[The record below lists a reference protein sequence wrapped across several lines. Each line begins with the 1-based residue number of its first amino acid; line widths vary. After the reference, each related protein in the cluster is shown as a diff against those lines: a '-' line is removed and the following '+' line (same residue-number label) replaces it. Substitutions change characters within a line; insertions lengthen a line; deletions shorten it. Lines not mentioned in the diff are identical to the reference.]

1 MLKTPSR
8 PVKFLILA
16 GLLSAEAF
24 GQNRFL
30 VRVTGDVGQIAV
42 RNRLSVIR
50 SLGGSATGVHVLS
63 GTAAD
68 DPQLVLRSLATEAEV
83 KSAESERPMRLPGL
97 SSRINTNPTSS
108 RLTTT
113 RLDGTPTSYY
123 TSMAAAAYVNQQAG
137 QIVNLARALTAVTG
151 EGVTVAIIDTGIDR
165 THPVL
170 ALSVGNGYDFVNRV
184 AGGQEQLDINQE
196 TTPILD
202 QETTPILDQ
211 ETTPILDGG
220 SAVILNQETT
230 PILDQETTPILDSKK
245 YPAYGHGTMVAGL
258 VHLAAP
264 KARLLPVRVF
274 GANGAATIS
283 QVVEGIYWAVDQGA
297 NVINMS
303 FSTTTN
309 SPVLQAAIDF
319 AIRRGV
325 ILVASAGNDGKAT
338 PVWPAAYDS
347 VIGVGSTNNFQIR
360 SHFSNFGSPMV
371 SLAAPGEAN
380 ITLYPGK
387 RYAQVWGT
395 SFSAPL
401 VAGAAALL
409 VDTRERT
416 DAERA
421 ASALSHATFVGQDLG
436 AGVLDLY
443 EAIVAVR
450 RRTN

>member
-1 MLKTPSR
+1 MLKKPYTPIKLLLLG
-8 PVKFLILA
+8 V
-16 GLLSAEAF
+16 LLSAGAF

-30 VRVTGDVGQIAV
+30 VRVTGDVGPIAQ
-42 RNRLSVIR
+42 RNRLSIIR
-50 SLGGSATGVHVLS
+50 SLGGSAAGVHVLS
-63 GTAAD
+63 SPVTD
-68 DPQLVLRSLATEAEV
+68 DPQLVLRGLATDSDVRA
-83 KSAESERPMRLPGL
+83 AESEKPMRLPGL
-97 SSRINTNPTSS
+97 SSRINPNPASS
-108 RLTTT
+108 GLTGT
-113 RLDGTPTSYY
+113 RLDGTPTFYY
-123 TSMAAAAYVNQQAG
+123 TSMAAAAYINQQAG
-137 QIVNLARALTAVTG
+137 QIVNLAKALTAVTG

-165 THPVL
+165 LHPVL
-170 ALSVGNGYDFVNRV
+170 AASVGDGFDFVNRV
-184 AGGQEQLDINQE
+184 AGGQERLDINQE

-230 PILDQETTPILDSKK
+230 PILDQETTPILDARK
-245 YPAYGHGTMVAGL
+245 YPAFGHGTMVAGL
-258 VHLAAP
+258 VHFVAP

-303 FSTTTN
+303 FSTSVN

-319 AIRRGV
+319 AIKRGV
-325 ILVASAGNDGKAT
+325 ILVASAGNDGKAAQ
-338 PVWPAAYDS
+338 VWPAGYES
-347 VIGVGSTNNFQIR
+347 VIGVGSTNNFHVR
-360 SHFSNFGSPMV
+360 SAFSNYGSPLV
-371 SLAAPGEAN
+371 SLAAPGEADV
-380 ITLYPGK
+380 TLYPGK

-421 ASALSHATFVGQDLG
+421 ASALSHATFIGQELG
-436 AGVLDLY
+436 AGELDLY